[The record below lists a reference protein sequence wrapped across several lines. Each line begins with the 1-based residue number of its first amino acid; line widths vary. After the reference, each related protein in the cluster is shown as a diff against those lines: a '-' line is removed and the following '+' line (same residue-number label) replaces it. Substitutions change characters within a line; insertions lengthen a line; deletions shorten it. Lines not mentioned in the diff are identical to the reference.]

1 VAPAYNPLELKVER
15 HSIWQN
21 AQSATERLERDRRL
35 RIDTPA
41 YGRIAETLDRLGPEL
56 RSMSLAIHARPELAF
71 EERFAAETL
80 TAWLAG
86 QGFDVE
92 RPYAGLETAFLA
104 RKPLGSP
111 GPRVAFIAEYDA
123 LPGIGHGCGHNL
135 ICVASVAAATAL
147 AGALEGAGV
156 GGEVAVIGTPG
167 EEGGGGKVIMLER
180 GAFEGV
186 DAALMFHP
194 GNRTM
199 VVRGSLAATR
209 VTMRFRGKAAHAASN
224 PHLGVNALDACI
236 QTFNAINALRQ
247 HVKDETRVHGVITNG
262 GAAPNIVPDYAE
274 AKFIIRHRRHD
285 YMLEV
290 RDKVFAAARH
300 AAAAVGATVELEEGV
315 TYKERVVNHAMA
327 ARFGA
332 HLESLGEAVKDPPV
346 TGGVGSSDFGN
357 LSQEVP
363 AIHPYVQIVP
373 EGVSAHTAEFAAAAA
388 SEAGLRAMD
397 LAARCL
403 AMTGHDLLVSAELL
417 AEARREFAATVRDR
431 EEGR

>member
-1 VAPAYNPLELKVER
+1 
-15 HSIWQN
+15 
-21 AQSATERLERDRRL
+21 
-35 RIDTPA
+35 
-41 YGRIAETLDRLGPEL
+41 
-56 RSMSLAIHARPELAF
+56 
-71 EERFAAETL
+71 
-80 TAWLAG
+80 
-86 QGFDVE
+86 
-92 RPYAGLETAFLA
+92 
-104 RKPLGSP
+104 
-111 GPRVAFIAEYDA
+111 
-123 LPGIGHGCGHNL
+123 
-135 ICVASVAAATAL
+135 
-147 AGALEGAGV
+147 
-156 GGEVAVIGTPG
+156 
-167 EEGGGGKVIMLER
+167 
-180 GAFEGV
+180 
-186 DAALMFHP
+186 
-194 GNRTM
+194 
-199 VVRGSLAATR
+199 
-209 VTMRFRGKAAHAASN
+209 
-224 PHLGVNALDACI
+224 
-236 QTFNAINALRQ
+236 
-247 HVKDETRVHGVITNG
+247 
-262 GAAPNIVPDYAE
+262 
-274 AKFIIRHRRHD
+274 
-285 YMLEV
+285 MLEV